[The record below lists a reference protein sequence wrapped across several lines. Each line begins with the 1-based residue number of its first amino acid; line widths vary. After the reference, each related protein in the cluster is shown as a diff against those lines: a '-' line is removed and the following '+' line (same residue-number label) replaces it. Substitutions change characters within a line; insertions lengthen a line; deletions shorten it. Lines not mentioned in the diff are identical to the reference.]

1 MGLLSLIVWLPLLGA
16 LVILFVPKGQTQPI
30 QMIALACSGLSFLL
44 SCYMAFNF
52 DMTTGGLQFAENLQW
67 VPEMGMAYSLAVDGI
82 SLPMILLTTLITPA
96 CLIASLGMT
105 DRVKAYFAW
114 FMLLESAVLG
124 VFAAQDWFLFYMF
137 WEITL
142 VPMFFLIGIWGGE
155 RKGPASLSFFL
166 YTLGGSIFMLLG
178 IVAAYVNSPSHSF
191 DMSVLMQSSGAW
203 GVQLQA
209 VMFFGFF
216 LGMAVKI
223 PAFPLHGWLPLAHVE
238 APIPVS
244 MFLSAILLKMGAYG
258 LLRAGV
264 LLPLGLEWFLPILLS
279 LGLVNIIYG
288 ALMAWRQNDL
298 KAMVAYSSISHMGF
312 VLVGIA
318 GLTVTGFTGAVMQM
332 VTHGIITAA
341 LFFLIGVLYEQ
352 AHTRDISE
360 FGGLSRQIPRYGV
373 MMSIAMLAAMGL
385 PGLAGFI
392 SEFHAI
398 LGAFERWGLYVA
410 IASIGILVTAAYSLR
425 TIGRMF
431 TGSFD
436 PRWAHLQD
444 VSPRQMLAAVPLL
457 ILIIGIGI
465 FPSPALNIINP
476 TVTQMVASIKAP
488 AAKATA
494 ETAP

>member
-1 MGLLSLIVWLPLLGA
+1 
-16 LVILFVPKGQTQPI
+16 
-30 QMIALACSGLSFLL
+30 
-44 SCYMAFNF
+44 
-52 DMTTGGLQFAENLQW
+52 
-67 VPEMGMAYSLAVDGI
+67 
-82 SLPMILLTTLITPA
+82 
-96 CLIASLGMT
+96 
-105 DRVKAYFAW
+105 
-114 FMLLESAVLG
+114 
-124 VFAAQDWFLFYMF
+124 
-137 WEITL
+137 
-142 VPMFFLIGIWGGE
+142 
-155 RKGPASLSFFL
+155 
-166 YTLGGSIFMLLG
+166 
-178 IVAAYVNSPSHSF
+178 
-191 DMSVLMQSSGAW
+191 
-203 GVQLQA
+203 
-209 VMFFGFF
+209 
-216 LGMAVKI
+216 
-223 PAFPLHGWLPLAHVE
+223 
-238 APIPVS
+238 
-244 MFLSAILLKMGAYG
+244 
-258 LLRAGV
+258 
-264 LLPLGLEWFLPILLS
+264 
-279 LGLVNIIYG
+279 
-288 ALMAWRQNDL
+288 MAWRQNDL